1 MSAIRHPSLPTNR
14 ELPIKELEKRHPGI
28 SVGLAA
34 SYCEAA
40 AICLSRHHESPAN
53 INIKHN
59 SELIATASWDLL
71 DDTTLRAWA
80 NETDATEAGA
90 YGIALASVEIS
101 DGLVAYARAETRTGV
116 DYYLGPADNSLPDLE
131 NSHRLEVSGISTD
144 NESKMS
150 ARLQR
155 KIAQAKAGNSN
166 LPAIAAIVGFLSKT
180 VLMGDLESQ

>member
-1 MSAIRHPSLPTNR
+1 MSLFINLSLSTNR

-40 AICLSRHHESPAN
+40 TICLHRYHESPAD

-59 SELIATASWDLL
+59 SELIVTTSWDLP
-71 DDTTLRAWA
+71 DDTALRAWA
-80 NETDATEAGA
+80 NEIDATEAGA
-90 YGIALASVEIS
+90 YGMALASVEIS

-116 DYYLGPADNSLPDLE
+116 DYYLGPADNTLMDLE

-180 VLMGDLESQ
+180 VLMGDLE